1 MLFLANGYTTAVA
14 EDQTLNLS
22 SDSVEFQESPILYE
36 HIDESMLVPIE
47 TAMNSENDSSDEED
61 SMTIT
66 EDIKDAFRIYEMY
79 WDEATDPELRL
90 VKDFKNVL
98 RLYRI
103 PLRSAFSHYTSIHDV
118 LNSREMLGKLY
129 VVEYEDSVVFYD
141 EQLQEKKSTGY
152 TIIDGEQVQLPY
164 IYIPTEAYERYT
176 DESYLKGKLP
186 DGAEVLN
193 TYFLS
198 GEPEM
203 MGTAIYYCTTVGDYI
218 YYNNYEVGEK
228 LFPIDDFCQFQKA
241 ISDELAKYPESG
253 GGVNIADI
261 WDLSKYSLNDNN
273 GGYIESSTTTAI
285 NDKTTMYSETST
297 TTAILTDDH
306 SESDITT
313 TEPTTT
319 STNMI
324 GTESTTITT
333 NMTVDTTTTSSNN
346 EILPQTGYSNI
357 YKVIVGLAALMTVSG
372 AAIIVKN
379 KKETE

>member
-1 MLFLANGYTTAVA
+1 MKKTSSIIAVLLCSIMLFTFSTISANAESTANEMTTTNDMSQ
-14 EDQTLNLS
+14 EQTNIDNNN
-22 SDSVEFQESPILYE
+22 SDK
-36 HIDESMLVPIE
+36 
-47 TAMNSENDSSDEED
+47 ED

-66 EDIKDAFRIYEMY
+66 EDIKDTFRIYEMY
-79 WDEATDPELRL
+79 WDETTDPELRL

-103 PLRSAFSHYTSIHDV
+103 PLRSAFSHYASIHDV

-241 ISDELAKYPESG
+241 ISDELAKYP
-253 GGVNIADI
+253 
-261 WDLSKYSLNDNN
+261 
-273 GGYIESSTTTAI
+273 
-285 NDKTTMYSETST
+285 
-297 TTAILTDDH
+297 
-306 SESDITT
+306 
-313 TEPTTT
+313 
-319 STNMI
+319 
-324 GTESTTITT
+324 
-333 NMTVDTTTTSSNN
+333 
-346 EILPQTGYSNI
+346 
-357 YKVIVGLAALMTVSG
+357 
-372 AAIIVKN
+372 
-379 KKETE
+379 

>member
-1 MLFLANGYTTAVA
+1 MKKTSSIIMVLLCSFLLFTFSTISANAESSANEMTTN
-14 EDQTLNLS
+14 DIS
-22 SDSVEFQESPILYE
+22 QEQ
-36 HIDESMLVPIE
+36 
-47 TAMNSENDSSDEED
+47 MNSENDSSDEED

-79 WDEATDPELRL
+79 WDEATDPELRM

-164 IYIPTEAYERYT
+164 IYIPKEAYERFK
-176 DESYLKGKLP
+176 DGSYLKGKLP

-333 NMTVDTTTTSSNN
+333 NTTVDTTTASNN
-346 EILPQTGYSNI
+346 NETLPQTGYSKL
-357 YKVIVGLAALMTVSG
+357 YKVIAGLAALMTVSG
-372 AAIIVKN
+372 AAIVVKT
-379 KKETE
+379 KKKTE